1 MILSAGFGTRL
12 KPITDTIPKA
22 LVPYKGK
29 PLIVHQIQKL
39 KSLNSINIDEI
50 IVNIHH
56 HKEKIKEFFEQ
67 NDFKVKVTIS
77 DEEEILGTGG
87 GILNSEKYLK
97 DDSHFLVMNVD
108 IISDIDIEKFI
119 QSHSEENLATL
130 AVQKRKTS
138 RYLEF
143 DSNMNL
149 VKRQNDNS
157 KEQNLYAFNGMHIIS
172 NKIFDLGLTTEFCDV
187 INIYLD
193 AINKGFVVKGY
204 NSGDVTFKDIGK
216 IENLE

>member
-1 MILSAGFGTRL
+1 MKAIILSAGFGTRL

-29 PLIVHQIQKL
+29 PLIVHQIEKL
-39 KSLNSINIDEI
+39 KLLSTYEI
-50 IVNIHH
+50 IVNVHH
-56 HKEKIKEFFEQ
+56 HKEKIIEFFKQ
-67 NDFKVKVTIS
+67 NDFGVKITIS

-87 GILNSEKYLK
+87 GILNAEKFLINNSY
-97 DDSHFLVMNVD
+97 FLVMNVD
-108 IISDIDIEKFI
+108 IISDIDIGKFI
-119 QSHSEENLATL
+119 ESHSENNFATL

-143 DSNMNL
+143 DNSMNL
-149 VKRQNDNS
+149 VCRQNENS
-157 KEQNLYAFNGMHIIS
+157 NEKNLYAFNGMHIIS
-172 NKIFDLGLTTEFCDV
+172 NKIFELNLKTEFSDI

-193 AINKGFVVKGY
+193 AIKKGYEVKGY
-204 NSGDVTFKDIGK
+204 DAGNISFKDIGK